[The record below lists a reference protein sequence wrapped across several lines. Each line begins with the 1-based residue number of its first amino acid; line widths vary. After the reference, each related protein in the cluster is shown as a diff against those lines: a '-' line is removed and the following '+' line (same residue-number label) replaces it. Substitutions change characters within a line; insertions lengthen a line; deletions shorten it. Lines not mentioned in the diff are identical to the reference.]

1 MTASAS
7 QQRPG
12 PPDSS
17 KDGVSWENDEGV
29 SGRFDPEHQVWESG
43 SFTHKTI
50 FFPLKMVI
58 FHMILLDLPSFSSV
72 RFKPHGKDI
81 RNSEW
86 GCEAP
91 QHQGATCAASCMTWR
106 FHHELWD
113 LHLALPS
120 TVKTFGYPA
129 PLTACQLLLISSRH
143 SLIRQTY
150 IQNNVCYDYYHHTI
164 RHNHNAK
171 TKLPIFANT
180 QHYTILHNIT

>member
-58 FHMILLDLPSFSSV
+58 FHMILLDLPSFSIV
-72 RFKPHGKDI
+72 LFKAHGK
-81 RNSEW
+81 
-86 GCEAP
+86 
-91 QHQGATCAASCMTWR
+91 
-106 FHHELWD
+106 FHHELEI
-113 LHLALPS
+113 S
-120 TVKTFGYPA
+120 
-129 PLTACQLLLISSRH
+129 PLTASHLLLISSRH
-143 SLIRQTY
+143 S
-150 IQNNVCYDYYHHTI
+150 
-164 RHNHNAK
+164 
-171 TKLPIFANT
+171 
-180 QHYTILHNIT
+180 